1 MIRAPAGT
9 LLTRLPMYVAFL
21 PVMACTTPGP
31 GEPDAIQPVVNVIDE
46 DLQNTGGF
54 EEQTLFELLAAE
66 IAGSRGQLEY
76 SVQRY
81 LEIAQATRDTGII
94 ERATRIALYAEANDA
109 ARQAATLWLEI
120 DPQSPSAHQIMGTLA
135 LQAGDEEAALRHFR
149 TIIAE
154 PGPLP
159 PKLWLIIGALQR
171 IEDSVDV
178 IGIMDEVMR
187 DFNADNEVM
196 LNYASVLM
204 RLKKFDQAAAIYEAL
219 ATGSPPSTEAL
230 RARLAIFELTGTSS
244 EAEQWLKKMLQVTE
258 GEVRRTVRLHYAQIL
273 AQADKLV
280 QAIDQLEILIDE
292 EPGKGEALLSAGV
305 LYLELG
311 RNTEATQTFQ
321 ALLEQ
326 EPFIHEASYF
336 LGWLAEQQD
345 DTTKA
350 SQWYESVPSGP
361 RYPLAQI
368 RLAVLQAGRGELEQA
383 RLKLLQIYNENPA
396 HRNQA
401 IQAEAEL
408 LVNSNLQ
415 EEALQ
420 VYDRAIGN
428 GYNSELLY
436 ARALLA
442 EEIDRLDLLES
453 DLRKIVEREPDN
465 AQALNAL
472 GYTLAD
478 KTNRYDEAYGLIK
491 RALLLSP
498 HNFYILDSM
507 GWVLYRLGRLEE
519 SEHYLRRSIDIK
531 FDPVA
536 AAHLAEVLWQQ
547 GKRREG
553 QKILNRAGRLY
564 PDDETVQNTYQRLQ

>member
-1 MIRAPAGT
+1 MRTPAGT
-9 LLTRLPMYVAFL
+9 LLTRLPIYMAFL
-21 PVMACTTPGP
+21 LVVACTTPGP
-31 GEPDAIQPVVNVIDE
+31 SEPDTIKPIVNVIDE
-46 DLQNTGGF
+46 DLQNVGGF
-54 EEQTLFELLAAE
+54 DEQTLLELLTAE

-81 LEIAQATRDTGII
+81 LEIAQTTRDTGII
-94 ERATRIALYAEANDA
+94 ERATRIALYAEDNDA

-135 LQAGDEEAALRHFR
+135 LQSGNEEAALRHFR

-171 IEDSVDV
+171 IEDSDD
-178 IGIMDEVMR
+178 IIRIMDEVMR
-187 DFNADNEVM
+187 DFNANNEIM
-196 LNYASVLM
+196 LNYANVLM
-204 RLKKFDQAAAIYEAL
+204 RLKKFDQAAAIYETL
-219 ATGSPPSTEAL
+219 ITGSPPSTEAL
-230 RARLAIFELTGTSS
+230 RARLAIFEIAGIGSD
-244 EAEQWLKKMLQVTE
+244 AEQWLKEMLLATE
-258 GEVRRTVRLHYAQIL
+258 GDMRRTVRLHYSQIL
-273 AQADKLV
+273 AQTGKLV

-292 EPGKGEALLSAGV
+292 EPDRGEALLSAGV
-305 LYLELG
+305 LYLEVG
-311 RNTEATQTFQ
+311 RNAEAMHAFQ

-326 EPFIHEASYF
+326 EAFVHEASYF

-345 DTTKA
+345 DTEKA
-350 SQWYESVPSGP
+350 RQWYGSVPSGP

-368 RLAVLQAGRGELEQA
+368 RLAVLQASHGELEQA
-383 RLKLLQIYNENPA
+383 RLKLLQIYNESPA

-408 LVNSNLQ
+408 LVNGNRQ

-420 VYDRAIGN
+420 VYDRAIGD

-442 EEIDRLDLLES
+442 EKSDRLDLLES

-491 RALLLSP
+491 RALLLNP
-498 HNFYILDSM
+498 HNFYIIDSM

-519 SEHYLRRSIDIK
+519 SAYYLRRSLDIK

-536 AAHLAEVLWQQ
+536 AAHLAEVLWAQ
-547 GKRREG
+547 GKRREA
-553 QKILNRAGRLY
+553 QKFLNKAGRLF
-564 PDDETVQNTYQRLQ
+564 PDDETVQDTRTRLQ